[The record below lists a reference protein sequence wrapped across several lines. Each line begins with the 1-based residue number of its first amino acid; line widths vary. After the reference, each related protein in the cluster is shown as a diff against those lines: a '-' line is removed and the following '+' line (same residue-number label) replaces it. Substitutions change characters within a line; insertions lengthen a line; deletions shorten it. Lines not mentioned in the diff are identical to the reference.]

1 MDKERQEML
10 GLLSEHISAGMS
22 PLQVV
27 EVHDKN
33 DHTSGSLLLKMGAPG
48 ETSWAN
54 KRSVA
59 IPR

>member
-1 MDKERQEML
+1 ML

-48 ETSWAN
+48 ETSWVN